1 MAQGRKDRLMERRII
16 KDFQI
21 GMVEGVI
28 NEIITGE
35 QKVTN
40 LFSKIA
46 QAIGKQDSKKK
57 DWNQLVRQSTKSR
70 DPIGSTNEA
79 VRKIRQQSVRR

>member
-1 MAQGRKDRLMERRII
+1 MERRII

-46 QAIGKQDSKKK
+46 KAIGKQESKKK
-57 DWNQLVRQSTKSR
+57 DWNEFVRNSTKNSN
-70 DPIGSTNEA
+70 PIGSTDEA
-79 VRKIRQQSVRR
+79 IRKVRQQSVRR